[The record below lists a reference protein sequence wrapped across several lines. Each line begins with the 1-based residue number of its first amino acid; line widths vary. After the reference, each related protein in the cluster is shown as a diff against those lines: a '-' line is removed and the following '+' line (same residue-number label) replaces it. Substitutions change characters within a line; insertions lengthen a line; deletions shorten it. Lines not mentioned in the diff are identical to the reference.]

1 MKAARF
7 LVAVALWLAA
17 DGAAL
22 ERAVRAEGNA
32 GADRAA
38 PSAAASEA
46 IDTPAVRARLEG
58 LGLRVP
64 PPEARGPDY
73 LVRHVAGEIEKW
85 SVPIRANG
93 ISMD

>member
-1 MKAARF
+1 MQSRCGSQPTGPRWNGLFVPK
-7 LVAVALWLAA
+7 
-17 DGAAL
+17 GTP
-22 ERAVRAEGNA
+22 EPIVR
-32 GADRAA
+32 RL
-38 PSAAASEA
+38 SAAASEA